1 MFEIFGL
8 FHLAALLRRADYM
21 RDRKILGGH
30 IYRKQA
36 RRVVIHSELTEL
48 KYIVRLT
55 TPLFEICLNKSFT
68 FRLRYEIK

>member
-30 IYRKQA
+30 IYRKQSLKSGHSF
-36 RRVVIHSELTEL
+36 RVNRVEV
-48 KYIVRLT
+48 Y
-55 TPLFEICLNKSFT
+55 C
-68 FRLRYEIK
+68 